1 MSECSEPVPVENLIR
16 LVREAESRRV
26 TVESRKGKTDNDLP
40 TVGRPKNTCIAL
52 EHADSQQSLDARNAP
67 RDRGLIDAKLPRRAS
82 NTASVFSYA
91 AAATAA
97 WYSSRSLKYGPFEIP
112 TRPATQAEIE
122 AGTTR

>member
-52 EHADSQQSLDARNAP
+52 EHADSQQSLDARYAP

-82 NTASVFSYA
+82 NTASVYA